1 MRGLDG
7 RVAVV
12 TGGASGI
19 GRAVA
24 ERLSQEGSKVVVVD
38 RHGDA
43 AEETVAG
50 LAGDGLAVAADVSKV
65 EDVDGYMDAARER
78 FGRVDLHHLNA
89 GISGSFAPMAELT
102 PEEFDEVIA
111 VNLRGIF
118 LGIRAALADFTADP
132 RPGAIVTT
140 ASLAGV
146 QGGGV
151 ASPYV
156 AAKHGVIGLTR
167 AAVLGVPAPRHPHQR
182 GLPWRNREPDG
193 RRRDR

>member
-43 AEETVAG
+43 AEQVVAG
-50 LAGDGLAVAADVSKV
+50 LEGEGLAVEADVSKV
-65 EDVDGYMDAARER
+65 EDVDGYTDAARER

-89 GISGSFAPMAELT
+89 GISGSFAPMAELS
-102 PEEFDEVIA
+102 PEDFDEVIA

-118 LGIRAALADFTADP
+118 LGI
-132 RPGAIVTT
+132 
-140 ASLAGV
+140 
-146 QGGGV
+146 
-151 ASPYV
+151 
-156 AAKHGVIGLTR
+156 
-167 AAVLGVPAPRHPHQR
+167 
-182 GLPWRNREPDG
+182 
-193 RRRDR
+193 